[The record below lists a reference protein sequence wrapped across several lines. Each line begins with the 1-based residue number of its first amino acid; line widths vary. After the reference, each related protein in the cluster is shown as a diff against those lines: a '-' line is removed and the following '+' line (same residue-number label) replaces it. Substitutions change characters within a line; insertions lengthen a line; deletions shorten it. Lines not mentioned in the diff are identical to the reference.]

1 MSGANGF
8 PDFFELRRF
17 GKNED
22 ERFLRFLKILEDEAW
37 RQGSV
42 FFIDSAEG
50 NDFIGEDIDCC
61 DLWGWLVATDV
72 VLEFEP
78 LWRRDAWGFDA
89 RFNDVSCRATWE
101 GDPLRPE
108 TIKVNFDMLEDERFV
123 R

>member
-8 PDFFELRRF
+8 PDFFKLRGF

-22 ERFLRFLKILEDEAW
+22 ERFLRFLKI
-37 RQGSV
+37 
-42 FFIDSAEG
+42 
-50 NDFIGEDIDCC
+50 
-61 DLWGWLVATDV
+61 
-72 VLEFEP
+72 LEFEP

-89 RFNDVSCRATWE
+89 RFDDVSCMATWE

-108 TIKVNFDMLEDERFV
+108 TIKVNFDMLEDERSV